1 MMTESDPPAPD
12 HSLGEVIVAFDTWA
26 VGGRRYVI
34 EAVAISAELWLMRID
49 PILAPNAQP
58 RASWPS
64 WRQTSANP

>member
-1 MMTESDPPAPD
+1 MMIESDPPTPE
-12 HSLGEVIVAFDTWA
+12 HPLGEVIVAFDTWA

-49 PILAPNAQP
+49 PILAPNPQP
-58 RASWPS
+58 MASWPS